1 MIVMKFGGTSV
12 EDARAIER
20 VAAIVKE
27 RAPQKPVVVVSAMA
41 RVTDTLLTM
50 ARAAGAGGRKASLKL
65 CRSLQ
70 ERHYNTAGELLGTAL
85 FTNFHSELGAE
96 FESLDELLRGISAVG
111 EITPRTTDHVAAF
124 GEILSS
130 KLVAAAFSA
139 LGLDGAFV
147 DAREVL
153 VSDSNYMEAA
163 PQQEETNQRL
173 QSKIP
178 PLLDAGQ
185 VPVMGGFVGVSRAG
199 ITTTIGRGGSDFSA
213 AIVGAGLNAERI
225 EIWTDVD
232 GILTTDPRICKE
244 ARRIKV
250 ISFDE
255 AAELA
260 YFGAKVLHPAT
271 VLPAIQ
277 KNIPVYVLNSMN
289 PSCEGTK
296 ITTRAPQGRN
306 IFKAIAVKK
315 RITIVEVAA
324 PRMLLAH
331 GFLRA
336 IFEACDRQKFAVD
349 VVSTS
354 EVSVSLT
361 VDSNQAIPA
370 LAADL
375 AKLADV
381 KYEGRKAIVC
391 LVGENLRNT
400 PGIAALVFR
409 ELADKKIRMISQG
422 ASEINLTFVIEEDEV
437 PDVVQRLHKTF
448 FADPDP
454 EVFAEV
460 STKVNG
466 FEPVMRLLILGR
478 GKTGSLVAEVARAR
492 QHQVGTAGSA
502 ENA

>member
-12 EDARAIER
+12 EDAKAIDR
-20 VAAIVKE
+20 VAQIVRD
-27 RAPQKPVVVVSAMA
+27 RAAQKPVVVVSAMA
-41 RVTDTLLTM
+41 KVTDTLLTM
-50 ARAAGAGGRKASLKL
+50 AKAAGAGERKTALKL

-70 ERHYNTAGELLGTAL
+70 ERHYNTASELLGTAL
-85 FTNFHSELGAE
+85 FTEFHSELGAE
-96 FESLDELLRGISAVG
+96 FEALDELLRGISAVG
-111 EITPRTTDHVAAF
+111 EITARTTDHVAAF
-124 GEILSS
+124 GEMLSS
-130 KLVAAAFSA
+130 KIVAAAFA
-139 LGLDGAFV
+139 ARDMKGVHV
-147 DAREVL
+147 DARDVL
-153 VSDSNYMEAA
+153 VTDSAYMQAV
-163 PQQEETNQRL
+163 PQYEPTNTRL
-173 QSKIP
+173 QERVA
-178 PLLDAGQ
+178 PLLKNGSI
-185 VPVMGGFVGVSRAG
+185 PVMGGFIGANLAG

-213 AIVGAGLNAERI
+213 AIFGAGLNADRI

-232 GILTTDPRICKE
+232 GILTTDPRICPE

-277 KNIPVYVLNSMN
+277 KNIPVYVLNSRN
-289 PSCEGTK
+289 PSCEGTR
-296 ITTRAPQGRN
+296 ITTRAPHSKN
-306 IFKAIAVKK
+306 IFKAIAAKK
-315 RITIVEVAA
+315 RITIVDVAA

-336 IFEACDRQKFAVD
+336 IFEAFDRHKVAVD

-391 LVGENLRNT
+391 LVGENLRET
-400 PGIAALVFR
+400 PGIAAIVFR

-437 PDVVQRLHKTF
+437 PDVIQRLHKTF
-448 FADPDP
+448 FSELDP
-454 EVFAEV
+454 EAFA
-460 STKVNG
+460 
-466 FEPVMRLLILGR
+466 
-478 GKTGSLVAEVARAR
+478 
-492 QHQVGTAGSA
+492 
-502 ENA
+502 

>member
-12 EDARAIER
+12 EDAKAIDR
-20 VAAIVKE
+20 VACIVQRRLEK
-27 RAPQKPVVVVSAMA
+27 RPVVVVSAMA
-41 RVTDTLLTM
+41 KVTDTLLTM
-50 ARAAGAGGRKASLKL
+50 ARAAGSGERKTALKL

-70 ERHYNTAGELLGTAL
+70 ERHYNAASELLGTAL
-85 FTNFHSELGAE
+85 FTEFHSEIGSD
-96 FESLDELLRGISAVG
+96 FEALDELLRGISAVG
-111 EITPRTTDHVAAF
+111 EITPRTTDHVASF
-124 GEILSS
+124 GEMLSS
-130 KLVAAAFSA
+130 KIVAAAFAARGIASTHI
-139 LGLDGAFV
+139 DS
-147 DAREVL
+147 REVL
-153 VSDSNYMEAA
+153 ITDTNYMQAV
-163 PQQEETNQRL
+163 PLYDETDSRL
-173 QSKIP
+173 QAKIA
-178 PLLDAGQ
+178 PLLREGR
-185 VPVMGGFVGVSRAG
+185 VPVMGGFIGASRSG

-213 AIVGAGLNAERI
+213 AIFGAGLGAESI

-232 GILTTDPRICKE
+232 GILTTDPRICPS
-244 ARRIKV
+244 ARRIKL

-277 KNIPVYVLNSMN
+277 KNIPVYVLNSRN
-289 PSCEGTK
+289 PDCEGTR
-296 ITTRAPQGRN
+296 ITTRAPHSKN

-315 RITIVEVAA
+315 HITIVEVAA

-331 GFLRA
+331 GFLRG
-336 IFEACDRQKFAVD
+336 IFEAFDRHKVAVD

-361 VDSNQAIPA
+361 IDSTHALPA

-391 LVGENLRNT
+391 LVGENLRET

-409 ELADKKIRMISQG
+409 ELTDKKIRMISQG

-437 PDVVQRLHKTF
+437 PDVIQRLHNKF
-448 FADPDP
+448 FSELDS
-454 EVFAEV
+454 EIFA
-460 STKVNG
+460 
-466 FEPVMRLLILGR
+466 
-478 GKTGSLVAEVARAR
+478 
-492 QHQVGTAGSA
+492 
-502 ENA
+502 